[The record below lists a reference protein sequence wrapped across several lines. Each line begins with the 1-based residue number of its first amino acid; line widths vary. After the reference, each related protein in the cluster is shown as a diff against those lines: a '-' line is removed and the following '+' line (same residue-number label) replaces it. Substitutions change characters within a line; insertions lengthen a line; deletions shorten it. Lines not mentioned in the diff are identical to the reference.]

1 MSAAPPAIGTFTG
14 VVSFWDRGRPASYLQ
29 SPATI
34 VKMHNAMLTRHPL
47 CTQGEC
53 VSGASGFQAPAVPSA
68 APSVRFVAYTMS
80 RLLADR
86 SDDENASVMHL
97 GSGAFTIGVKRVGDC
112 SL

>member
-1 MSAAPPAIGTFTG
+1 M
-14 VVSFWDRGRPASYLQ
+14 SFWDRACSASYLQ

-34 VKMHNAMLTRHPL
+34 AKMHNAMLIRHPL

-53 VSGASGFQAPAVPSA
+53 VSSASGFQAPAMPSA

-80 RLLADR
+80 RLLADQ
-86 SDDENASVMHL
+86 SDDENASVMHF
-97 GSGAFTIGVKRVGDC
+97 GSGDFMISGKRVGDC